1 MTEELLNTVV
11 KLYESN
17 VLENGA
23 LADNIIIE
31 NGLDKNQEKILK
43 EVAVTVPIGVVYN
56 SRILTDLLDLSFLNP
71 YSDE

>member
-17 VLENGA
+17 IRENGA
-23 LADNIIIE
+23 LADNIVLE
-31 NGLDKNQEKILK
+31 NGFDKNQEKILK
-43 EVAVTVPIGVVYN
+43 EVAVNVPIGVVYN
-56 SRILTDLLDLSFLNP
+56 SQILTELLDLSFLNP

>member
-17 VLENGA
+17 ILENSA

-31 NGLDKNQEKILK
+31 NRLDENQEKILK
-43 EVAVTVPIGVVYN
+43 EVAESFSIGVVYN
-56 SRILTDLLDLSFLNP
+56 SEVLTKLLGLSFLNP

>member
-17 VLENGA
+17 VRENGA

-31 NGLDKNQEKILK
+31 NRLNENQEKILK
-43 EVAVTVPIGVVYN
+43 EVAVNVPIGVVYN
-56 SRILTDLLDLSFLNP
+56 SQVLTELLDLSFLNP